1 MDTECSVSKLQF
13 QGLGRRRVEAEFN
26 GGQITSDAGGLLL
39 REVESRYGF
48 IRGLAAC
55 FGDRRDPRFTEFSV
69 EELVGQRIYGLALG
83 YEDVNDHE
91 ELRADPLMAVL
102 VGKEDPLGRDRR
114 PEADRGK
121 ACAGKSTLNRLE
133 LSSVTQDKYRK
144 TPVDEAAVEA
154 FLVEQFIRVRGGK
167 PKELVLDLDATDDPL
182 HGEQEGRFYHGYYR
196 CYCYLPLYVF
206 CEGYVLGAKLRM
218 SNLDGSEGAVQEME
232 RIVGQLRAKWPKVRI
247 TLRGDSGFAREAL
260 MKWCEEHRVDYGG
273 RGTMERKRTLSR
285 DRAQFPGGF
294 SRSRSS
300 RRVVA
305 YGTSVSLAMARID
318 ISGFCARSSR
328 TCRRVLSSKRGRPT
342 CFPSIR
348 ALAIPAFT
356 RSDSRM
362 PSWFASAASSP
373 ISASLKIP
381 VESR

>member
-1 MDTECSVSKLQF
+1 MTTECIASKLEF
-13 QGLGRRRVEAEFN
+13 QELEGRRVEAEFN
-26 GGQITSDAGGLLL
+26 GGQITSDSGGLLL

-48 IRGLAAC
+48 ISGLAAC

-83 YEDVNDHE
+83 YEDGNAHE

-114 PEADRGK
+114 AEADRGK

-196 CYCYLPLYVF
+196 CYCYLPLYGHCQRKVARTEF
-206 CEGYVLGAKLRM
+206 STDDRELGRPELTPLGKR
-218 SNLDGSEGAVQEME
+218 GGAVELE
-232 RIVGQLRAKWPKVRI
+232 IV
-247 TLRGDSGFAREAL
+247 S
-260 MKWCEEHRVDYGG
+260 
-273 RGTMERKRTLSR
+273 
-285 DRAQFPGGF
+285 
-294 SRSRSS
+294 
-300 RRVVA
+300 
-305 YGTSVSLAMARID
+305 
-318 ISGFCARSSR
+318 
-328 TCRRVLSSKRGRPT
+328 
-342 CFPSIR
+342 
-348 ALAIPAFT
+348 
-356 RSDSRM
+356 
-362 PSWFASAASSP
+362 
-373 ISASLKIP
+373 
-381 VESR
+381 